1 MSLKQRAVLAVGSGL
16 SGTADIV
23 DNEALSSALEVAGAV
38 NKSHMYT
45 YCILYSREES
55 ESWRFCISMYGL

>member
-16 SGTADIV
+16 SGTADVV

-38 NKSHMYT
+38 NSSQAY
-45 YCILYSREES
+45 YIL
-55 ESWRFCISMYGL
+55 